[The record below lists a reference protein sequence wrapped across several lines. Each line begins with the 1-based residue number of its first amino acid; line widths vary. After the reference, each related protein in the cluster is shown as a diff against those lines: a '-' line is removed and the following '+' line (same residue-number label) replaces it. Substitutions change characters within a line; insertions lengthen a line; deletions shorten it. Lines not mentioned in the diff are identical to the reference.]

1 MSDRLPSGSER
12 LDLVLGGGLLANGIN
27 LVIGRPGT
35 GKTILAQQYLFHNA
49 TDERPA
55 LYLSTVSEP
64 LEKILRYGQSLAFFD
79 KTAVGSRVVYDDLG
93 AILNEDGLAGVLNR
107 LTGML
112 RERQPALLVIDS
124 FKAMRA
130 YAPDEGSFRRF
141 LHDLAGQLSAMA
153 ITSFWIGEYDSA
165 ETDAPEF
172 AVADAIVA
180 LNVQR
185 RAERVT
191 RVFEVVKFRGSDF
204 VSGQHAYRLS
214 ENGLDAFPRLADFG
228 EVDSYAMTSN
238 RATSGVV
245 LLDEML
251 ADGFWQ
257 GSSTLVAGPSGSG
270 KTLLALHFVFAGAQ
284 LGERCVFATFQENPV
299 QLERIARGFSW
310 SLEHPGVELLYRPP
324 VDLYVDEWV
333 YELLDTIERTG
344 AKRVVIDSLG
354 DLRAACGDDELRFRE
369 YMYSLLQRC
378 ARNSISVVLTQE
390 AAELFGMTQLAE
402 YGISHLSDNV
412 VLFQFL
418 RGDSE
423 IKRAITILK
432 TRAST
437 HDPRIRQ
444 FDITTDGFTVGA
456 PFAPEQSLR

>member
-1 MSDRLPSGSER
+1 MSDRLSSGSSR
-12 LDLVLGGGLLANGIN
+12 LDLVLGGGLLVNGIN

-49 TDERPA
+49 TDEGPA

-93 AILNEDGLAGVLNR
+93 VTLNEDGLSGVLTQ
-107 LTGML
+107 LTGLL
-112 RERQPALLVIDS
+112 RERRPALLVIDS
-124 FKAMRA
+124 FKALRA
-130 YAPDEGSFRRF
+130 YAADEGAFRRF
-141 LHDLAGQLSAMA
+141 LHELAGQLSAMA
-153 ITSFWIGEYDSA
+153 ITSFWIGEYDST

-180 LNVQR
+180 LSVER

-191 RVFEVVKFRGSDF
+191 RVLQVMKLRGSDF

-214 ENGLDAFPRLADFG
+214 ATGLDAFPRLADFI
-228 EVDSYAMTSN
+228 EANSYAMTFD
-238 RATSGVV
+238 RATSGVT

-284 LGERCVFATFQENPV
+284 LGEQCVFATFQENPV

-310 SLEHPGVELLYRPP
+310 SLTHPRIELMYRPP
-324 VDLYVDEWV
+324 VDLYLDEWV
-333 YELLDTIERTG
+333 YDLLDTIERTG
-344 AKRVVIDSLG
+344 ATRVVVDSLG
-354 DLRAACGDDELRFRE
+354 DLRAVCGDDMRFRE

-378 ARNSISVVLTQE
+378 ARKNVSVMMTQE
-390 AAELFGMTQLAE
+390 AAELFGLTHLSE

-437 HDPRIRQ
+437 HDPQIRQ
-444 FDITTDGFTVGA
+444 FNITADGFTLGS
-456 PFAPEQSLR
+456 PFSPEQSLR

>member
-1 MSDRLPSGSER
+1 MTARLSSGSPR
-12 LDLVLGGGLLANGIN
+12 LDLVLGGGLPVNGIN

-35 GKTILAQQYLFHNA
+35 GKTILAQQYLFQNA

-64 LEKILRYGQSLAFFD
+64 LGKILRYGQSLAFFD

-93 AILNEDGLAGVLNR
+93 ATVNEGGLASVLAQ
-107 LTGML
+107 LTDLL
-112 RERQPALLVIDS
+112 RERRPALLVIDS
-124 FKAMRA
+124 FKALRA
-130 YAPDEGSFRRF
+130 YAADEGSFRRF
-141 LHDLAGQLSAMA
+141 LHELAGQLSAMA

-172 AVADAIVA
+172 AVADAIIA
-180 LNVQR
+180 LSVER
-185 RAERVT
+185 DAERVN
-191 RVFEVVKFRGSDF
+191 RVVQVMKLRGSGF

-214 ENGLDAFPRLADFG
+214 ATGLDAFPRLADFG
-228 EVDSYAMTSN
+228 EAGSYAMTFD
-238 RATSGVV
+238 RTTSGVV
-245 LLDEML
+245 VLDEML

-270 KTLLALHFVFAGAQ
+270 KTLLALHFVFAGAE
-284 LGERCVFATFQENPV
+284 LGEQCIFATFQENPV

-310 SLEHPGVELLYRPP
+310 SLKHPRIDLMYRQP
-324 VDLYVDEWV
+324 VDLYLDEWV
-333 YELLDTIERTG
+333 YDLLDTVERTG
-344 AKRVVIDSLG
+344 AQRVVIDSLG
-354 DLRAACGDDELRFRE
+354 DLRAVCRDDLRFRE
-369 YMYSLLQRC
+369 YMYTLLQRC
-378 ARNSISVVLTQE
+378 ARKNVSVMMTQE
-390 AAELFGMTQLAE
+390 ATELFGLTQLSE

-423 IKRAITILK
+423 IKRAVTILK

-444 FDITTDGFTVGA
+444 FDITADGFILGA